1 MITPNIA
8 FYAYFKRNTSKVK
21 RHGEMQ
27 ERKIPRF
34 DLCATNG
41 FWTGLEHLKTKKGE
55 VYLNLIPSYKNPNRS
70 KDGAVTEYYLQ
81 ARPQE
86 CKGSFNLTGLRLMQ
100 DTEEKQWICSGE
112 PSSEVKLRNGDFNP
126 LYDER
131 NDGFVIVLGKDL
143 EWLEL
148 WVVTD
153 QRMMIDGYRKAFEL
167 GTYDYYL
174 KQIRATAK
182 DVGI

>member
-1 MITPNIA
+1 MT
-8 FYAYFKRNTSKVK
+8 
-21 RHGEMQ
+21 
-27 ERKIPRF
+27 ERKTPRF
-34 DLCATNG
+34 DLCRLNG
-41 FWTGLEHLKTKKGE
+41 FWTGLDHLKTKKGE

-153 QRMMIDGYRKAFEL
+153 QRMMIDGYRKAFQL
-167 GTYDYYL
+167 GTYDAAL
-174 KQIRATAK
+174 QTIRNTAK